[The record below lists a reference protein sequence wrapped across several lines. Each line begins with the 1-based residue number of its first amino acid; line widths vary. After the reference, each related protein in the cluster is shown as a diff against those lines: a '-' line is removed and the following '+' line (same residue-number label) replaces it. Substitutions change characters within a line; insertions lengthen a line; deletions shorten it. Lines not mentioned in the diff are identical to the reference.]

1 MSVKHALLA
10 LLFQRPM
17 HGYELGKQLRLAVNA
32 EWDVKP
38 GQIASTLTRLKEANL
53 VDFRLEETEDAP
65 DRKVYFITE
74 DGRRELE
81 SWYLTPE
88 VRDYRLGDT
97 FYIKLV
103 LSLSAAPVGVEQ
115 VLMSQRREL
124 YQQLHS
130 VTQLQRQ
137 ADPRTQLPWILLL
150 ESASMH
156 LEADL
161 RWIDMCE
168 ARLNDLKRYSPPKPE
183 PKARGRPRRRAG
195 QDAEPEPLPEE
206 QAEADGRTRQPVE

>member
-1 MSVKHALLA
+1 
-10 LLFQRPM
+10 
-17 HGYELGKQLRLAVNA
+17 
-32 EWDVKP
+32 VKP
-38 GQIASTLTRLKEANL
+38 GQIASTLTRLKDAGC
-53 VDFRLEETEDAP
+53 VDFQLEETDDAP
-65 DRKVYFITE
+65 DRKVYFITD
-74 DGRRELE
+74 DGRQEIK

-103 LSLSAAPVGVEQ
+103 LSLTGGPVSVEQ

-124 YQQLHS
+124 YQRLHS

-137 ADPRTQLPWILLL
+137 ADPRTQLPWLLLL

-168 ARLNDLKRYSPPKPE
+168 ARMHDLKGYSPPKPE
-183 PKARGRPRRRAG
+183 PKARGRPRRQTAMHPSPVSAG
-195 QDAEPEPLPEE
+195 ENAEPVASGEP
-206 QAEADGRTRQPVE
+206 AE